1 MYRRVYGLKLTIL
14 HKAIPVL
21 AACSVLMTACSGE
34 TENGAGAA
42 APANSPSAAAQPG
55 ATAPGSSAKPSDL
68 PSASPSVQPAVSGSA
83 PAVSPGHTAGSSAM
97 ASPSPSPSPTAAP
110 AAAAKP
116 AAKPVP
122 AAGDSSTK
130 ALSWYYM
137 KKKPGEVPGFPNELK
152 QLKPNQKAAW
162 VGTGKKVYLTFD
174 TGGPLGESD
183 KLLQILKDNEVKAA
197 FFLVGYNVK
206 QYKDFTKKVAEEGHL
221 IGNHTMTHKDL
232 TTLSDDEVKKE
243 LNDFAKLIEEVT
255 GKPVAPLFR
264 FPYGKYS
271 MHLLDLVSEMGY
283 TSAFWSTAMRD
294 WEPRAGGAEDA
305 YNDIMKGLHDG
316 NVILMHQGSKENIE
330 ALDRIIKDIK
340 KAGYEFASL
349 EELMQ

>member
-1 MYRRVYGLKLTIL
+1 MKLSMLK
-14 HKAIPVL
+14 ASIPVLTLCSVLL
-21 AACSVLMTACSGE
+21 AACSGSPA
-34 TENGAGAA
+34 AGRLVAPQSAA
-42 APANSPSAAAQPG
+42 ATASPSAAQAATPG
-55 ATAPGSSAKPSDL
+55 LQSAPSPSPVLSPEASPAASASSGSIPSVSPSGT
-68 PSASPSVQPAVSGSA
+68 PSASPSP
-83 PAVSPGHTAGSSAM
+83 
-97 ASPSPSPSPTAAP
+97 
-110 AAAAKP
+110 AAKP
-116 AAKPVP
+116 AESLKPAEKPVP
-122 AAGDSSTK
+122 ASGSSGRK
-130 ALSWYYM
+130 ELSWYYT
-137 KKKPGEVPGFPNELK
+137 KKKTGEVPGFPNEMK
-152 QLKPNQKAAW
+152 QLKANQKAAW

-183 KLLQILKDNEVKAA
+183 KLLQILKDNGVKAT

-206 QYKDFTKKVAEEGHL
+206 QYKDFARKVSEEGHL

-232 TTLSDDEVKKE
+232 TTLGDEEVKKE
-243 LNDFAKLIEEVT
+243 LNGFAKLIEDVT

-283 TSAFWSTAMRD
+283 TSVFWSTAMRD
-294 WEPRAGGAEDA
+294 WEPRAGGADEA

-330 ALDRIIKDIK
+330 ALDRIIKDVK

-349 EELMQ
+349 EELMK